1 MQTLSH
7 GLNIPMN
14 AKDIRWYEDRHVI
27 TIGRRTIKLT
37 PTEFR
42 LLFLLRHGS
51 AVTYADLASHVYKCE
66 VDSTVR
72 VMMDKH
78 IDHIRGKMRGTGLY
92 LYCVLNYG
100 YLILPE
106 TW

>member
-1 MQTLSH
+1 MQSVSH
-7 GLNIPMN
+7 EINIPMST
-14 AKDIRWYEDRHVI
+14 KDIRWYEDEHI
-27 TIGRRTIKLT
+27 IKIDRRIIKLT
-37 PTEFR
+37 PTEFE
-42 LLFLLRHGS
+42 LFSLLRHGT
-51 AVTYADLASHVYKCE
+51 AVTYADLAYSVYKCS
-66 VDSTVR
+66 VDGTVR
-72 VMMDKH
+72 AMMDKH

>member
-7 GLNIPMN
+7 EIDISMST
-14 AKDIRWYEDRHVI
+14 KDIRWYVDEHI
-27 TIGRRTIKLT
+27 IMIGRRTIKLT
-37 PTEFR
+37 PTEFQ
-42 LLFLLRHGS
+42 LLFPLRHGH
-51 AVTYADLASHVYKCE
+51 AVTYTDLAHHVYKCT
-66 VDSTVR
+66 VDDTVR